1 MDGNGICNI
10 GRNKSDIR
18 NTKNQNFEISE
29 SWNDVSPEA
38 NVFYLKQ
45 NIILADGLVTLKL
58 IRVAHG
64 RSNFCFHKTN
74 SKVVKS
80 NFKVLQTISKVV
92 KSNFKVLQ
100 TIFKVVKTNFNVGK
114 TISKVV
120 KTNFK
125 TPCAP
130 RPPLTM
136 LKRGEQ
142 SWAATCLG
150 QVACN

>member
-1 MDGNGICNI
+1 MKSPFCWPSNPFDRLYNLSIELDGQHSEVKNISTGNDPSRGVGWVLIAMDGNGICNI

-74 SKVVKS
+74 SNVVKY
-80 NFKVLQTISKVV
+80 
-92 KSNFKVLQ
+92 
-100 TIFKVVKTNFNVGK
+100 
-114 TISKVV
+114 
-120 KTNFK
+120 
-125 TPCAP
+125 
-130 RPPLTM
+130 
-136 LKRGEQ
+136 
-142 SWAATCLG
+142 
-150 QVACN
+150 